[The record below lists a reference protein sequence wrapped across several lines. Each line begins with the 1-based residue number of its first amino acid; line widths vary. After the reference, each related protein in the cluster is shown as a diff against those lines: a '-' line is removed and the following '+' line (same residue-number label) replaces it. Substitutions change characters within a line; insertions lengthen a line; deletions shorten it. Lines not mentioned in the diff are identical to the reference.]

1 MSMVTNFDAV
11 AGALPTS
18 PGNSSPGARQRVE
31 GASERS
37 SIYIAALGDNGKGA
51 TAMMVE
57 SFYHASQ
64 ELTENTNQLGM

>member
-1 MSMVTNFDAV
+1 MSMITNCDAV

-18 PGNSSPGARQRVE
+18 PGNSSPGARQRAE

-37 SIYIAALGDNGKGA
+37 PIYIATLGDNGKGA
-51 TAMMVE
+51 TAMIVK

-64 ELTENTNQLGM
+64 ELAENTNQLGK